1 MKFLR
6 LKRFNL
12 SDFDI
17 LYPFSESKKS
27 DMESAHV
34 VKTDSFDENSLWVYS
49 KLLIIA
55 DGIVDRMEL
64 IDLVARRIVP
74 AGTIGTETVF
84 VPS

>member
-34 VKTDSFDENSLWVYS
+34 VKTDSFDENSFGVYIE
-49 KLLIIA
+49 LFIIT
-55 DGIVDRMEL
+55 D
-64 IDLVARRIVP
+64 RIV
-74 AGTIGTETVF
+74 
-84 VPS
+84 